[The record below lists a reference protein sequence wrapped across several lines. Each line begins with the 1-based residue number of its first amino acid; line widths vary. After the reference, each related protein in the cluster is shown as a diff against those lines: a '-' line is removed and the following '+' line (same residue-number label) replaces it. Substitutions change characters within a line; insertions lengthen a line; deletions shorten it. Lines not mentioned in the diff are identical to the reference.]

1 MELDEYQNWALRTCG
16 DEISDPE
23 LAQALASA
31 GIVKGTEAYSTV
43 YKKIHMLTTACGIGG
58 EGGEVSDLLKKH
70 VGHGHPLDRD
80 KVKKELGDCLWYI
93 AVMADAIGE
102 RLSDVAEANVQKL
115 LKRYP
120 AGFDKDRSINRPP
133 E

>member
-1 MELDEYQNWALRTCG
+1 MNLDDYQNWALRTCG
-16 DEISDPE
+16 DEIADPE
-23 LAQALASA
+23 LAQALALN
-31 GIVKGTEAYSTV
+31 GIVKGTEAYRVV
-43 YKKIHMLTTACGIGG
+43 YQKIHMLTTACGIGG

-102 RLSDVAEANVQKL
+102 KLSDVAEANVQKL